1 MTVDDLMTPHP
12 ASCSPDTSLEDV
24 ARMMADHDC
33 GEIPIVDHPD
43 GALLVGVVTDRDIV
57 VRLVAR
63 GKNPLELTAES
74 CMTAP
79 VVSVKLGSRADDSL
93 QLMQI
98 HQIRRVPVVDETGAL
113 RGIVSQADVARH
125 ATPNATADVVRE
137 ISEKP
142 AFAPA

>member
-33 GEIPIVDHPD
+33 GEIPIVD
-43 GALLVGVVTDRDIV
+43 GAMLVGVVTDRDMV

-113 RGIVSQADVARH
+113 HGIVAQADVARH

-137 ISEKP
+137 ISERSALTP
-142 AFAPA
+142 A